1 MFVLAFA
8 ESIQL
13 MPDFSMF
20 IHMAMILGMIYI
32 LNRTFF
38 RPINRI
44 LDARE
49 RNKGGEFS
57 ESKGILSQASEKEE
71 KYKQS
76 LLEARDEGYEIIE
89 KERLA
94 ALELKQN
101 KVAEVKQEVAAM
113 LETELD
119 ELNRQ
124 TDSAKAEI
132 ATEAERMAEKISSNI
147 LKASA

>member
-8 ESIQL
+8 ETVQL

-38 RPINRI
+38 RPINSI

-49 RNKGGEFS
+49 RNKGGQYS
-57 ESKGILSQASEKEE
+57 ESSDILDDVAKKEE
-71 KYKQS
+71 TYRHG
-76 LLEARDEGYEIIE
+76 LLNAREEGYEIIE
-89 KERLA
+89 KERAA

-101 KVAEVKQEVAAM
+101 KAAEVKAEVAAM

-119 ELNRQ
+119 ELDRQ
-124 TDSAKAEI
+124 TDSARSEI
-132 ATEAERMAEKISSNI
+132 AVEAEKMADQISSNL
-147 LKASA
+147 LKTA

>member
-8 ESIQL
+8 ETVQL

-20 IHMAMILGMIYI
+20 IHMAMILVMIYI

-57 ESKGILSQASEKEE
+57 ESKGILSEASGKEDE
-71 KYKQS
+71 YKKG
-76 LLEARDEGYEIIE
+76 LLEAREQGYEMIE
-89 KERLA
+89 KERSA

-113 LETELD
+113 LETELG
-119 ELNRQ
+119 ELERQ
-124 TDSAKAEI
+124 TNSAKSEI
-132 ATEAERMAEKISSNI
+132 AVEAEKMADKISSNI
-147 LKASA
+147 LRKAA

>member
-8 ESIQL
+8 ETVQL

-20 IHMAMILGMIYI
+20 IHMAMILIMIWI

-44 LDARE
+44 LDSRD
-49 RNKGGEFS
+49 RNKGGQFTEA
-57 ESKGILSQASEKEE
+57 EGILNQATAKESE
-71 KYKQS
+71 YKNG
-76 LLEARDEGYEIIE
+76 LLEARNESYEMIE
-89 KERLA
+89 KERNA

-113 LETELD
+113 LETELN
-119 ELNRQ
+119 ELEQ
-124 TDSAKAEI
+124 QASTAKSAIAE
-132 ATEAERMAEKISSNI
+132 EAKNMADKISSNI
-147 LKASA
+147 LKAA